1 MLDQRE
7 LASRIQSIRKA
18 KDANEPA
25 TVVVAALESLR
36 KEGNPTEEMI
46 RVCAISALPFSIS
59 IDTKT

>member
-7 LASRIQSIRKA
+7 LASRISSIRKA

-25 TVVVAALESLR
+25 SVIITALESLR

-46 RVCAISALPFSIS
+46 RVRALSSCVHLHNPLA
-59 IDTKT
+59 D